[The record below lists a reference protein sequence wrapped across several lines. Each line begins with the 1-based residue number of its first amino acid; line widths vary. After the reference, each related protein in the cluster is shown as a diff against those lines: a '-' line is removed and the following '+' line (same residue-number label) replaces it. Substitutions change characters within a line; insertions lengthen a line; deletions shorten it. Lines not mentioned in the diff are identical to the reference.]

1 MPDFIVDLDNCELE
15 PIHIPGQIQSHGFLL
30 VVDNDSTIKFISE
43 NVTSF
48 LYTPASSLLNKPLS
62 DFEALINNQMQ
73 PEFITE
79 LLSFGKSGQKF
90 DQTNPFEF
98 EISGFPFYLVISR
111 SDEYYL
117 LEIEPAGSTVTLDIQ
132 NQIGR
137 SIAGM
142 LGDKSLKNLL
152 NNAAEQVQHIIHFD
166 RVMIYRFAEDGHGE
180 VVAEARKEHLT
191 SWMGLHYPASDIPQ
205 QARDLYKLNLTR
217 LIANVEEIPSK
228 IIAVSDHKL
237 DLTHSQLRAVSPI
250 HIQYL
255 KNMGVASS
263 FSISLLYKG
272 ELWGL
277 IACHNYTPQF
287 IDFKSRESAKLI
299 GQILSSAL
307 EFRQDEET
315 QQLKDNYSQGL
326 DKLSRYLNQSES
338 IEEALTQHPVN
349 LLNIVNAT
357 GAVLFYNQK
366 ATKLGITP
374 DDSQLK
380 NLLHWAHDHVTEPVY
395 QTDSLSSVYS
405 EAASYTGTASGMV
418 ICVLSKELREYLIWF
433 KPELIQTINWAG
445 NPEKP
450 FEYSDN
456 GMMQISPRHS
466 FEVWSQTV
474 AGKSEKWSHEEI
486 RSIRQLRE
494 EIAYVTMLK
503 ADAVRAM
510 NEKLRLAYEELDTFS
525 YTISHDLK
533 NPLAMIKSY
542 TQLLTRDQTIGHQ
555 GMNFLTRIGNGA
567 DRMNSMITEVLDY
580 SRIGR
585 SELQYRPVDIRSIL
599 LDITEDLKAIYSFAD
614 LDITIGDTP
623 EVQGDKTMLFQVFSN
638 LIGNA
643 VKYSR
648 YAQRKEVSVQ
658 GEIDG
663 NEVCYR
669 ITDNGIGI
677 DPKDH
682 SKLFDLFRRMDN
694 VKDIEGSGVG
704 LAIVK
709 RIVDKHDGRIWVE
722 SVAGKGST
730 FYVAFKRYHSFQLQP
745 GFD

>member
-30 VVDNDSTIKFISE
+30 VVDNDSIIKFASE
-43 NVTSF
+43 NISSF
-48 LYTPASSLLNKPLS
+48 LYTDASGFLNKPLS
-62 DFEALINNQMQ
+62 YFESLINNKLQ
-73 PEFITE
+73 PDFITS
-79 LLSFGKSGQKF
+79 LLSFGKAGQKF
-90 DQTNPFEF
+90 EQTNPFEF

-111 SDEYYL
+111 SDDYYL
-117 LEIEPAGSTVTLDIQ
+117 LEIEPAGSTVTLDVQ

-137 SIAGM
+137 AIAEM

-152 NNAAEQVQHIIHFD
+152 KNAAVQVQQIIHFD
-166 RVMIYRFAEDGHGE
+166 RVMIYKFAEDGHGE
-180 VVAEARKEHLT
+180 VIAEAKKEHLT
-191 SWMGLHYPASDIPQ
+191 PWLGLHYPASDIPQ

-217 LIANVEEIPSK
+217 LIANVEETPSK
-228 IIAVSDHKL
+228 IIALSEHKL

-307 EFRQDEET
+307 EFRQDEES
-315 QQLKDNYSQGL
+315 QQLKESYSQGL
-326 DKLSRYLNQSES
+326 DKLSRYLNHSES

-357 GAVLFYNQK
+357 GAVLFYNHK

-380 NLLHWAHDHVTEPVY
+380 DLLHWAHEHVTEPVY
-395 QTDSLSSVYS
+395 HTDSLASVYP
-405 EAASYTGTASGMV
+405 EAASYTDAACGMV
-418 ICVLSKELREYLIWF
+418 ICVLSKELGEYMIWF

-450 FEYSDN
+450 FEYADN

-474 AGKSEKWSHEEI
+474 AGKSEKWSNEEI
-486 RSIRQLRE
+486 KSIRQLRE

-503 ADAVRAM
+503 ANAVRAM

-555 GMNFLTRIGNGA
+555 GLNFLSRIGHGA

-585 SELQYRPVDIRSIL
+585 SELQYRPVDIRSML
-599 LDITEDLKAIYSFAD
+599 QDITEDLKAIYSSAD
-614 LDITIGDTP
+614 LHITIGDTP
-623 EVQGDKTMLFQVFSN
+623 EVHGDRTMLFQVFSN

-643 VKYSR
+643 VKYSQ
-648 YAQRKEVSVQ
+648 YAEKGEISVQ
-658 GEIDG
+658 GEIEG

-669 ITDNGIGI
+669 IRDNGIGI

-682 SKLFDLFRRMDN
+682 SKLFDLFKRMDN

-709 RIVDKHDGRIWVE
+709 RIVDKHGGRIWVE
-722 SVAGKGST
+722 SEAGRGST
-730 FYVAFKRYHSFQLQP
+730 FYVAFKRYHPFQLQP

>member
-1 MPDFIVDLDNCELE
+1 MPDFIVNLDNCELE

-30 VVDNDSTIKFISE
+30 VVDNDSIIKFASE
-43 NVTSF
+43 NIISF
-48 LYTPASSLLNKPLS
+48 LYTEASNLLNKPLS
-62 DFEALINNQMQ
+62 YFESLINNRLQ
-73 PEFITE
+73 PDFITS
-79 LLSFGKSGQKF
+79 LLSFGKSGQQF
-90 DQTNPFEF
+90 EQINPFEF
-98 EISGFPFYLVISR
+98 EILGFPFYLVISR
-111 SDEYYL
+111 SEEYYL
-117 LEIEPAGSTVTLDIQ
+117 LEIEPAGSTATLDVQ

-137 SIAGM
+137 AIAEM

-152 NNAAEQVQHIIHFD
+152 NNAAKQVQHIIHFD
-166 RVMIYRFAEDGHGE
+166 RVMVYRFAEDGHGE
-180 VVAEARKEHLT
+180 VIAEAKKEHLT
-191 SWMGLHYPASDIPQ
+191 PWLGLHYPASDIPQ
-205 QARDLYKLNLTR
+205 QARELYKLNLTR
-217 LIANVEEIPSK
+217 LIANVEETPSK
-228 IIAVSDHKL
+228 IIAVSEHKL

-307 EFRQDEET
+307 EFRQDEEN
-315 QQLKDNYSQGL
+315 QQLKDGYSHGL
-326 DKLSRYLNQSES
+326 DKLSRYLNQAES

-357 GAVLFYNQK
+357 GAVLFYNHK
-366 ATKLGITP
+366 TIKLGITP
-374 DDSQLK
+374 DDTQLRE
-380 NLLHWAHDHVTEPVY
+380 LLHWAQDHLTDPVY
-395 QTDSLSSVYS
+395 HTDSLSSVYP
-405 EAASYTGTASGMV
+405 EAAYYTAIASGMV
-418 ICVLSKELREYLIWF
+418 ICVLSKELGEYMIWF

-450 FEYSDN
+450 FEFVDDE
-456 GMMQISPRHS
+456 MMQISPRHS

-474 AGKSEKWSHEEI
+474 ARKSEKWSNEEI
-486 RSIRQLRE
+486 KSIRQLRE

-503 ADAVRAM
+503 ADAVRVM

-542 TQLLTRDQTIGHQ
+542 TQLLTRDQSIGHQ
-555 GMNFLTRIGNGA
+555 GLNFLTRIGHGA

-585 SELQYRPVDIRSIL
+585 SELQYRPVDVNSIL
-599 LDITEDLKAIYSFAD
+599 QDITEDLKAIYSSAD
-614 LDITIGDTP
+614 LHITIGDTP
-623 EVQGDKTMLFQVFSN
+623 EVHGDRTMLFQVFSN

-643 VKYSR
+643 VKYSQH
-648 YAQRKEVSVQ
+648 AEKGEISIQ
-658 GEIDG
+658 GEIEG

-669 ITDNGIGI
+669 ISDNGIGI

-682 SKLFDLFRRMDN
+682 SRLFDLFKRMDN
-694 VKDIEGSGVG
+694 VQDIEGSGVG

-709 RIVDKHDGRIWVE
+709 RIVDKHNGRIWVE
-722 SVAGKGST
+722 SEAGQGST
-730 FYVAFKRYHSFQLQP
+730 FYVAFKRYHPLQLQP

>member
-43 NVTSF
+43 NATSF

-62 DFEALINNQMQ
+62 NFEALINNQMQ
-73 PEFITE
+73 PDFITE

-117 LEIEPAGSTVTLDIQ
+117 LEIEPAGSTATLDIQ

-152 NNAAEQVQHIIHFD
+152 NNAAEQVKNIIHFD

-191 SWMGLHYPASDIPQ
+191 SWLGLHYPSSDIPQ
-205 QARDLYKLNLTR
+205 QARNLYKLNLTR
-217 LIANVEEIPSK
+217 LIANVEETPSK

-349 LLNIVNAT
+349 LLNIINAT

-380 NLLHWAHDHVTEPVY
+380 NLLYWAHDHVTEPVY
-395 QTDSLSSVYS
+395 QTDSLSSVYP

-418 ICVLSKELREYLIWF
+418 ICVLSKELREYMIWF
-433 KPELIQTINWAG
+433 KRELIQTINWAG

-474 AGKSEKWSHEEI
+474 AGKSEKWSQEEI

-555 GMNFLTRIGNGA
+555 GLNFLTRIGNGA

-585 SELQYRPVDIRSIL
+585 SELQYRPVDIRSVL
-599 LDITEDLKAIYSFAD
+599 LDITEDLKAIYSSAD
-614 LDITIGDTP
+614 LNITIGDTP

-643 VKYSR
+643 VKYSQ
-648 YAQRKEVSVQ
+648 YAQRKEVSVH

-682 SKLFDLFRRMDN
+682 SKLFDLFKRMDN

-709 RIVDKHDGRIWVE
+709 RIVDKHEGRIWVE
-722 SVAGKGST
+722 SEAGKGST

>member
-30 VVDNDSTIKFISE
+30 VVDNDSVIKFASE
-43 NVTSF
+43 NISSF
-48 LYTPASSLLNKPLS
+48 LYTDASGFLNKPLS
-62 DFEALINNQMQ
+62 YFESLIDNKLQ
-73 PEFITE
+73 PDFITS
-79 LLSFGKSGQKF
+79 LLGFGRSGQKF
-90 DQTNPFEF
+90 EQTNPFEF

-111 SDEYYL
+111 SDEYYV

-137 SIAGM
+137 AIAEM

-152 NNAAEQVQHIIHFD
+152 SNAAIQVQRIIHFD

-180 VVAEARKEHLT
+180 VIAEAKKEHLT
-191 SWMGLHYPASDIPQ
+191 PWLGLHYPASDIPQ
-205 QARDLYKLNLTR
+205 QARELYKLNLTR

-228 IIAVSDHKL
+228 IVALSEHKL

-307 EFRQDEET
+307 EFRQDEEN
-315 QQLKDNYSQGL
+315 QQLKEGHSQGL
-326 DKLSRYLNQSES
+326 EKLSRYLNHSET

-357 GAVLFYNQK
+357 GAVFFYNHK

-374 DDSQLK
+374 DDSQLRE
-380 NLLHWAHDHVTEPVY
+380 LLRWAHDHVTDPVY
-395 QTDSLSSVYS
+395 HTDSLSSVFA
-405 EAASYTGTASGMV
+405 EAASYTDTASGIV
-418 ICVLSKELREYLIWF
+418 ICVLSKELGEYMIWF

-445 NPEKP
+445 NPDKP
-450 FEYSDN
+450 FEYSDH

-474 AGKSEKWSHEEI
+474 AGKSEKWSNEEI
-486 RSIRQLRE
+486 KSIRQLRE
-494 EIAYVTMLK
+494 EIAFVTMLK

-542 TQLLTRDQTIGHQ
+542 TQLLTRDQSIGHQ
-555 GMNFLTRIGNGA
+555 GLNFLTRIGHGA

-585 SELQYRPVDIRSIL
+585 SELQYCPVDISSML
-599 LDITEDLKAIYSFAD
+599 HDITEDLKAIYSSAD
-614 LDITIGDTP
+614 LRITIGDTP
-623 EVQGDKTMLFQVFSN
+623 EVHGDRTMLFQVFSN

-643 VKYSR
+643 VKYSQH
-648 YAQRKEVSVQ
+648 AEKGEISIQ
-658 GEIDG
+658 GEIEG

-669 ITDNGIGI
+669 IRDNGIGI

-682 SKLFDLFRRMDN
+682 SKLFDLFKRMDN
-694 VKDIEGSGVG
+694 VQDIEGSGVG

-722 SVAGKGST
+722 SEAGHGST
-730 FYVAFKRYHSFQLQP
+730 FYVAFKRYHPSQLQP

>member
-48 LYTPASSLLNKPLS
+48 LYTPASELLNKPLS
-62 DFEALINNQMQ
+62 DFEALINNKLQ

-142 LGDKSLKNLL
+142 LSDKSLKNLL

-166 RVMIYRFAEDGHGE
+166 RVMIYKFAEDGHGE

-191 SWMGLHYPASDIPQ
+191 SWLGLHYPASDIPQ
-205 QARDLYKLNLTR
+205 QARDLYQLNLTR

-228 IIAVSDHKL
+228 IIAVNDHQL
-237 DLTHSQLRAVSPI
+237 DLTHSHLRAVSPI

-307 EFRQDEET
+307 EFRQDEEN
-315 QQLKDNYSQGL
+315 QQLKDNYIQGL

-338 IEEALTQHPVN
+338 IDEALIQHPVN
-349 LLNIVNAT
+349 LLNIVNAN

-366 ATKLGITP
+366 TTKLGITP
-374 DDSQLK
+374 DDSQLQ
-380 NLLHWAHDHVTEPVY
+380 NLLQWANDHVTEPVY
-395 QTDSLSSVYS
+395 HTDSLSSVYP
-405 EAASYTGTASGMV
+405 EAASYTDTASGMV
-418 ICVLSKELREYLIWF
+418 ICVLSKELREYMIWF
-433 KPELIQTINWAG
+433 KPELVQTINWAG

-450 FEYSDN
+450 FEYTDH

-474 AGKSEKWSHEEI
+474 AGKSEKWSQEEI
-486 RSIRQLRE
+486 KSIRQLRE

-555 GMNFLTRIGNGA
+555 GLNFLTRIGNGA

-585 SELQYRPVDIRSIL
+585 SELQYRPVDIRSVL
-599 LDITEDLKAIYSFAD
+599 LDIIEDLKAIYSLED

-643 VKYSR
+643 VKYSQ
-648 YAQRKEVSVQ
+648 YAQKKEVSIQ

-682 SKLFDLFRRMDN
+682 SKLFDLFKRMDN

-709 RIVDKHDGRIWVE
+709 RIVDKHEGRIWVE
-722 SVAGKGST
+722 SEAGKGST